1 MKATKGHLIGRKI
14 VSVEWRYFSDG
25 KGGRTTDPVLVLDNG
40 RRVFFNVQE
49 TDVGEYGVRIGVS
62 DKRPIGAKTQK

>member
-1 MKATKGHLIGRKI
+1 MSRWAII
-14 VSVEWRYFSDG
+14 YII
-25 KGGRTTDPVLVLDNG
+25 PLVLDNG